1 MAKFYICEH
10 CGNIIEM
17 VVNAGVPVS
26 CCGENMKELIAG
38 STDAAVEKHV
48 PVVSI
53 EGNKVHVEVGSVAHP
68 MAEEHFIQF
77 IAIETSNGVQ
87 RRNLNPGEVPAADF
101 ILADGEEFL
110 AAYEHCN
117 LHGLWKNN

>member
-1 MAKFYICEH
+1 MTKFYICEH

-17 VVNAGVPVS
+17 VVNAGVPVL
-26 CCGENMKELIAG
+26 CCGENMKELIPG
-38 STDAAVEKHV
+38 TTDAAVEKHV

-77 IAIETSNGVQ
+77 IEIETSNGVQ